1 MAIGEA
7 GTNTVA
13 PEHPFVK
20 LMYVRLRGENSPAT
34 ADGHMPTSDHAVR

>member
-20 LMYVRLRGENSPAT
+20 LMYEEFLKLPLA
-34 ADGHMPTSDHAVR
+34 